1 MKTPYTT
8 KTGIQIG
15 CMYHPQQRCE
25 PSVDMENLQT
35 VLLNPEHRPTI
46 GLLLDAFLWTMSAC
60 LLALLVLGALFA

>member
-15 CMYHPQQRCE
+15 CMYHPQQKNE

-35 VLLNPEHRPTI
+35 VLLNPEHRPMV
-46 GLLLDAFLWTMSAC
+46 GVLLDAFLWAMSVA
-60 LLALLVLGALFA
+60 LLLVLVFGALCA